1 MQLLCDCFDLLSAN
15 CSSRSNSDLQPRIR
29 HPCFRERSTVIA
41 DTHSAPAL
49 ESTFLLP
56 FYSPGEYLGDVAN
69 QWNDEHNVSLTHYE
83 HESTFL
89 QQVRRLCPPVVALGA
104 ESRLLTRQI
113 IARVA
118 ALKVRPVIVAL
129 VKSTDESLVTA
140 CYQQGADR
148 VIAVPQCSARIFRA
162 LISTL
167 HSHDIYYPPYRFDA
181 ATQSC
186 SINNRTVRL
195 TSKRFDIA
203 HYLFTNQGNLIPKP
217 VILKDIWGLE
227 GKECVTRRLE
237 VHITHVRR
245 QLILDGSLGWE
256 VRSRRKMGYG
266 IFNTSRSSSQKIQ
279 SPVRDAVLDH

>member
-1 MQLLCDCFDLLSAN
+1 MI
-15 CSSRSNSDLQPRIR
+15 SDN
-29 HPCFRERSTVIA
+29 HF
-41 DTHSAPAL
+41 APAL
-49 ESTFLLP
+49 ESTFHLP
-56 FYSPGEYLGDVAN
+56 FYSPKEYLGDVAN
-69 QWNDEHNVSLTHYE
+69 LWNDEHNVSLMHYE

-89 QQVRRLCPPVVALGA
+89 QQVRRLRPPVVALGA
-104 ESRLLTRQI
+104 ESNLLNKQI
-113 IARVA
+113 IARIA
-118 ALKVRPVIVAL
+118 ALKVRPVIVTL
-129 VKSTDESLVTA
+129 VESTDEPLIAA

-148 VIAVPQCSARIFRA
+148 VIAIPQCSARIFRA

-167 HSHDIYYPPYRFDA
+167 HSHEIYYPPYRFDA

-203 HYLFTNQGNLIPKP
+203 HYLFTNQGKLIPKP

-227 GKECVTRRLE
+227 GKDCITRRLE

-245 QLILDGSLGWE
+245 QLTLDGSLGWE

-266 IFNTSRSSSQKIQ
+266 IFNTGRNPSQKTQ
-279 SPVRDAVLDH
+279 SPVRDGVLDH